1 MNRITTVLGLFLVTG
16 VTAAFWLRAE
26 PEAARPLPAQTEFD
40 NALPLEARILELER
54 AVSDERLARQ
64 LLQEEVL
71 YLTTELEEL
80 RDVGFPGANE
90 PRVSNVEA
98 AAPVRTSVQRGSRR
112 TDSAADRVG
121 RLVAAGMPPEQA
133 NWVVAR
139 EASFQLEML
148 NARHESERS
157 GDYETYRQ
165 ARESSS
171 QQFRDELG
179 PELYEQYLEGSGRPV
194 SIAVNSVMDA
204 SPAQA
209 AGLRPGDEIRRYAGQ
224 RVYNMS
230 DLNRLT
236 VQGTAGETVYVEIVR
251 DGLPMQIA
259 LPRGPVGISGGRRGR
274 R

>member
-1 MNRITTVLGLFLVTG
+1 MKQFILILVLVVAGS
-16 VTAAFWLRAE
+16 AAALWMQGE
-26 PEAARPLPAQTEFD
+26 PELPDPLAAQAGFD
-40 NALPLEARILELER
+40 ESLPLDDRVAELER
-54 AVSDERLARQ
+54 AVRDERQARQ

-71 YLTTELEEL
+71 FLTEELEEL
-80 RDVGFPGANE
+80 RDAGFADGNTPAVNN
-90 PRVSNVEA
+90 VSEA
-98 AAPVRTSVQRGSRR
+98 AAVRSSSRR
-112 TDSAADRVG
+112 SSRRPVTAEQRAE
-121 RLVAAGMPPEQA
+121 RLIAAGMLPEQA

-139 EASFQLEML
+139 ESSFQLEML
-148 NARHESERS
+148 NARHEAERN
-157 GDYETYRQ
+157 GDFQVYRQ
-165 ARESSS
+165 AQAAAS
-171 QQFRDELG
+171 QLFRDELG
-179 PELYEQYLEGSGRPV
+179 PEVYEQYLEGTGR
-194 SIAVNSVMDA
+194 STAIAVNNVMDA

-251 DGLPMQIA
+251 NGLPMQIA